1 MKKLTLL
8 AVLFILACNPPTTN
22 TGGSTPPPPPPPPPT
37 DTTHVVVVTNEK
49 ASYMAMGTVSM
60 YQTAMEAYD
69 KRASNR
75 PYYFEQGIVA
85 QGVKVYNTKSTT
97 TPFEGNDLWICVSFD
112 GGHNWKSI
120 QVDNSGTIILVQ

>member
-1 MKKLTLL
+1 MKSIIVIL
-8 AVLFILACNPPTTN
+8 AVVLLWACNPLTPS
-22 TGGSTPPPPPPPPPT
+22 TGGSTPPPPPI
-37 DTTHVVVVTNEK
+37 DTTTHPVLNTNTN
-49 ASYMAMGTVSM
+49 ATYMAMGTVTL

-75 PYYFEQGIVA
+75 PYYFEQGVAA
-85 QGVKVYNTKSTT
+85 QGVKVYNTSSTT
-97 TPFEGNDLWICVSFD
+97 TPFEGNNLWICVSFD